1 MPVPPVSVCTYMYV
15 LKKFGQKLQH
25 SFFTVYSTVH
35 GNVEPHYGT
44 VRVKM
49 YMYVRCPTAW
59 R

>member
-1 MPVPPVSVCTYMYV
+1 MPVPPVSVHTCI
-15 LKKFGQKLQH
+15 KKIWSKIAAIVFLQ
-25 SFFTVYSTVH
+25 YTVH